1 MSSFFIWSALSS
13 NTVGS
18 YGLNVDG
25 YNSSPGT
32 PIILYPWTGGRAN
45 ELWTLDS
52 DNHLISGLGSDLVIG
67 IDSSNAIVLC
77 TLSTGDSSQQWIL
90 SNGMLQN
97 QQNSM
102 VINAVGDSESG
113 YTLTLI
119 NVPTT
124 PSPNQIWQYAD
135 NLPMPVT
142 YMPQW
147 NRIQGWSQA
156 QGSVFLDISEPIPV
170 VKWSPDSGGSSQ
182 NWIITP
188 DGRIVNDSV
197 WPLLTSES
205 SSSILMVSP
214 QIQPPSPTQQWTY
227 GADYIVNVSSGQYIN
242 IASNGTAILTP
253 PPSPSSFWITLLPL
267 DPLTPVATAG
277 PQPFSDFQITEGQ
290 SKAYA
295 YIVQTLNQQSYFT
308 GDLRATYTNLDFT
321 ANFASWGVEI
331 ESGISCPEDISP
343 ADWGAVCTQL
353 SYELQAVPAIQTLLM
368 NYEILHTDVFSAHK
382 TKVQSNIELLQL
394 EDSAKVNGH
403 AWMICD
409 NIFYT
414 IIESIPSFSKFPL
427 NPFAIFGNLLQGV
440 INITTAVTSGPGQVP
455 PNPFQKEVSKYWDQ
469 LLANFTSMLTSTAEM
484 FLAILSDCGKLSAT
498 YALINA
504 TGPDSLNWQPE
515 TTSQILK
522 ATLPSFSLS
531 SMQML
536 MPGKYMIYMQLQDNN
551 SPLPGIPPQCQT
563 LVYFGEQEGGQ
574 QWIAYWVGDRS
585 DKTKYPD
592 PVDVMAAIFDKT
604 SGYPPPEFFQAAGN
618 WGFLTAYTGTSGCAT
633 SSVDVNLSNQSYQ
646 QLNVAMDPKDA
657 GLKGATLAPYGSAII
672 TDSWGG
678 EGLNMYFSVY
688 DPMISSTSD
697 PVITFEVTL
706 TEQYGGTPEVINIS
720 TNSGY
725 YVGQPLINLGWDPAG
740 SWGTDSSVQMSV
752 HYYPPSSTPPQS

>member
-13 NTVGS
+13 NTAGS

-52 DNHLISGLGSDLVIG
+52 DNHLITGLGSDLVIG

-77 TLSTGDSSQQWIL
+77 TLSTGDPSQQWIL

-97 QQNSM
+97 QQNNM
-102 VINAVGDSESG
+102 VISAAGDSESG

-119 NVPTT
+119 DLPTT

-147 NRIQGWSQA
+147 NLFQGWSQA
-156 QGSVFLDISEPIPV
+156 SGSVFLDVGEFFAV
-170 VKWSPDSGGSSQ
+170 AWNAASGADSQ

-188 DGRIVNDSV
+188 DGRILNSDNVN
-197 WPLLTSES
+197 WLLTTQNGTSDLMVLNQSQPLS
-205 SSSILMVSP
+205 SS
-214 QIQPPSPTQQWTY
+214 QQWTY
-227 GADYIVNVSSGQYIN
+227 GADYIANVGSGQYID
-242 IASNGTAILTP
+242 IGSNGSAIVAP
-253 PPSPSSFWITLLPL
+253 PPPPSSFWITKLPP

-290 SKAYA
+290 SQAYA
-295 YIVQTLNQQSYFT
+295 YIVQTLNQQGYFT

-331 ESGISCPEDISP
+331 ESGIPCPEGISQ

-353 SYELQAVPAIQTLLM
+353 SLELQAVAATQTLLI
-368 NYEILHTDVFSAHK
+368 NYQVLHDGVFSAQQAM
-382 TKVQSNIELLQL
+382 VSSNISLLQL
-394 EDSAKVNGH
+394 EDTVNVNGH

-414 IIESIPSFSKFPL
+414 ILESIPFVNFPL
-427 NPFAIFGNLLQGV
+427 NPFAIFGNLLQSV

-455 PNPFQKEVSKYWDQ
+455 PDPFQKQVSEYWDQ
-469 LLANFTSMLTSTAEM
+469 LLDNFTAILTSTGDV
-484 FLAILSDCGKLSAT
+484 FTAILSDWGKLSAT

-504 TGPDSLNWQPE
+504 TGPDSLNWQPDTYNQVVSGVE
-515 TTSQILK
+515 PGFFM
-522 ATLPSFSLS
+522 ATI
-531 SMQML
+531 QML
-536 MPGKYMIYMQLQDNN
+536 MPGKYMIYSKIQDSD
-551 SPLPGIPPQCQT
+551 SPLSGIPAQCQT
-563 LVYFGEQEGGQ
+563 IVSYPDQGV
-574 QWIAYWVGDRS
+574 WIVSWVGDRS
-585 DKTKYPD
+585 NQNSYPD
-592 PVDVMAAIFDKT
+592 PDDVMGVIFKNT
-604 SGYPPPEFFQAAGN
+604 NGYPPQEFFQAAGS
-618 WGFLTAYTGTSGCAT
+618 WGFLMAETGSAGCG
-633 SSVDVNLSNQSYQ
+633 SSFVNVTLSNQSYQ
-646 QLNVAMDPKDA
+646 LLNVAMDPKDA
-657 GLKGATLAPYGSAII
+657 GLKGATLAPYGSASIG
-672 TDSWGG
+672 DSWGG

-688 DPMISSTSD
+688 DPMISTTSD

-706 TEQYGGTPEVINIS
+706 TSETGSVPQVLNLS

-725 YVGQPLINLGWDPAG
+725 YVSPPLINLGTDPEW
-740 SWGTDSSVQMSV
+740 SWGTVSSVQMSV
-752 HYYPPSSTPPQS
+752 RYYPPSSTPPQIVA